1 MSENTMTE
9 KKPEKVEEKKE
20 RFELVEVP
28 TETGVF
34 VRDNEK
40 EVILDDK
47 TVMLNILRTVEEIK
61 KSVA

>member
-1 MSENTMTE
+1 MTE